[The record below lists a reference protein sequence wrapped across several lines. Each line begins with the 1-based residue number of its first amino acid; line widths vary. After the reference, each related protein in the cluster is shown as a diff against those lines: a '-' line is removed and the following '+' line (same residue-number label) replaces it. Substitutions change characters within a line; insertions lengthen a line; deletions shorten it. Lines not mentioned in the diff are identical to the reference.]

1 MLQRGPLVLRD
12 ERSETA
18 ASDSTEGLGFSA
30 DEGGSLRGLFDEAV
44 DPQSGL
50 DPDGS
55 GSGRLKPLDRGL
67 SRLRGGLTWTPE
79 LVLEDPP
86 RISFWWPL
94 PAEQEPYS
102 IKPVEEM
109 CLAA

>member
-50 DPDGS
+50 NPDGS

-86 RISFWWPL
+86 RDFILVAIAS
-94 PAEQEPYS
+94 
-102 IKPVEEM
+102 
-109 CLAA
+109 